1 MFVSVLARPAIQEGY
16 SIKIPLSIMTV
27 FLYWYFGFV
36 SLATSRS
43 SMGVLSKTGSMSRHA
58 PLASVLMVFIN
69 GQLKHAISLL
79 LLLEMPPSVFAQ
91 TLF

>member
-1 MFVSVLARPAIQEGY
+1 MTISVVI
-16 SIKIPLSIMTV
+16 
-27 FLYWYFGFV
+27 FV
-36 SLATSRS
+36 SLPAFRH
-43 SMGVLSKTGSMSRHA
+43 SMGVLSKIGSMSRHGD
-58 PLASVLMVFIN
+58 LASVLMVFIN